1 MKTNNHIQKL
11 ISLLAASSIL
21 IGGTI
26 GVNLSAA
33 AQNYPN
39 KPIKIIV
46 PATAGGGADFIART
60 LSVQLG
66 EYLGESIVIENKSGA
81 SGTIAAEY
89 VSKSPPN
96 GYLVLMAQSTSMVIA
111 PHLYKSLNYDTIKD
125 LQAVTQVAQ
134 MPFILAVNAK
144 LPVNNIKEFIAYAKA
159 NPGKLNFSTSGN
171 GAGSHLAG
179 EMFNSATGAKMVH
192 VPYKGAGPALNAV
205 VAGEVQV
212 AFIPIV
218 AALPLVKDGRL
229 KALAV
234 TTSVRSMAA
243 KDLPTLVEA
252 GLAGYDINTWFGMF
266 VPANTPAPIVDLLY
280 KETSRALKQP
290 EIRERLLKE
299 GADPI
304 GSTPAEFSALVKEE
318 FVKFA
323 KVVKDSGAKL
333 E

>member
-1 MKTNNHIQKL
+1 MNKKSQHLGKIF
-11 ISLLAASSIL
+11 LAGMIL
-21 IGGTI
+21 IAGTV
-26 GVNLSAA
+26 GFNLSAI
-33 AQNYPN
+33 AQHYPN

-89 VSKSPPN
+89 VAKSQPN

-125 LQAVTQVAQ
+125 LTPVTQVAQ
-134 MPFILAVNAK
+134 MPFVLAINAK
-144 LPVNNIKEFIAYAKA
+144 LPVNNVKEFIAYAKA
-159 NPGKLNFSTSGN
+159 NPGKLNYSTSGN

-234 TTSVRSMAA
+234 TTATRSLAA
-243 KDLPTLVEA
+243 KDLPTLAEV

-266 VPANTPAPIVDLLY
+266 VAANTPAPIVDLLY
-280 KETSRALKQP
+280 KETNKALKQP
-290 EIRERLLKE
+290 EIRDRFIKE

-304 GSTPAEFSALVKEE
+304 GSTPAEFSALVKAE

-323 KVVKDSGAKL
+323 RVVKDSGAKI

>member
-1 MKTNNHIQKL
+1 MNKCSQKMNQFL
-11 ISLLAASSIL
+11 LSCIFFISSA
-21 IGGTI
+21 IGL
-26 GVNLSAA
+26 NFSAI
-33 AQNYPN
+33 AQTYPN

-125 LQAVTQVAQ
+125 LLPVTQVAQ
-134 MPFILAVNAK
+134 MPFVLAVNAK

-205 VAGEVQV
+205 VSGEVQV

-234 TTSVRSMAA
+234 TTAARSLAA
-243 KDLPTLVEA
+243 KDLPTLAEA

-280 KETSRALKQP
+280 KETARALKQP
-290 EIRERLLKE
+290 EIRDRFIKE

-304 GSTPAEFSALVKEE
+304 GSTPAEFSALVKAE

>member
-280 KETSRALKQP
+280 KETARALKQP
-290 EIRERLLKE
+290 EIRERFLKE

-304 GSTPAEFSALVKEE
+304 GSTPAEFSALVKAE
-318 FVKFA
+318 FLKFA

>member
-1 MKTNNHIQKL
+1 MIF
-11 ISLLAASSIL
+11 IA
-21 IGGTI
+21 G
-26 GVNLSAA
+26 SAFFSMPA
-33 AQNYPN
+33 MSQNYPN
-39 KPIKIIV
+39 KPIKIMV

-66 EYLGESIVIENKSGA
+66 EYLGESIVIENKAGA

-111 PHLYKSLNYDTIKD
+111 PHLYKSLNYDTLKD
-125 LQAVTQVAQ
+125 LLPVTQVAQ
-134 MPFILAVNAK
+134 MPFILAVNSK

-229 KALAV
+229 KAMAV
-234 TTSVRSMAA
+234 TTAARSMAA
-243 KDLPTLVEA
+243 KDIPTLAES

-280 KETSRALKQP
+280 KETARALKQP
-290 EIRERLLKE
+290 EIRDRFIRE

-304 GSTPAEFSALVKEE
+304 GSTPAEFSALVKAE
-318 FVKFA
+318 FAKFA

>member
-205 VAGEVQV
+205 VAGEVEV

-280 KETSRALKQP
+280 KETARALKQP
-290 EIRERLLKE
+290 EIRERFLKE

-304 GSTPAEFSALVKEE
+304 GSTPAEFSALVKAE

>member
-1 MKTNNHIQKL
+1 MQPNHQVKKWMPLFFRCTIFIASVL
-11 ISLLAASSIL
+11 SL
-21 IGGTI
+21 
-26 GVNLSAA
+26 NMSAM

-66 EYLGESIVIENKSGA
+66 EYLGETIVIENKSGA

-125 LQAVTQVAQ
+125 LLPVTQVAQ
-134 MPFILAVNAK
+134 MPFVLAVTSK
-144 LPVNNIKEFIAYAKA
+144 LPVSNIKEFIAYSKA

-234 TTSVRSMAA
+234 TTAARSMAA
-243 KDLPTLVEA
+243 KDLPTLAEA

-266 VPANTPAPIVDLLY
+266 VPANTPAPIVDLIY
-280 KETSRALKQP
+280 KETARALKQP
-290 EIRERLLKE
+290 EIRDRFLKE

-304 GSTPAEFSALVKEE
+304 GSTPAEFSTLVKAE

>member
-1 MKTNNHIQKL
+1 MKTNNQIQKL
-11 ISLLAASSIL
+11 ISLLTTFIIM
-21 IGGTI
+21 IGGAI
-26 GVNLSAA
+26 GVNLSAV

-39 KPIKIIV
+39 KPIKIMV

-144 LPVNNIKEFIAYAKA
+144 LPVNNIKEFIAYAKT

-205 VAGEVQV
+205 VAGEVEV

-252 GLAGYDINTWFGMF
+252 GLPGYDINTWFGMF

-290 EIRERLLKE
+290 EIRERFLKE

-304 GSTPAEFSALVKEE
+304 GSTPAEFSALVKAE

>member
-1 MKTNNHIQKL
+1 MQANQPVKKGVPFFFRCMIFIAGSAFLNMPA
-11 ISLLAASSIL
+11 IS
-21 IGGTI
+21 
-26 GVNLSAA
+26 
-33 AQNYPN
+33 QNYPN
-39 KPIKIIV
+39 KPIKIMV
-46 PATAGGGADFIART
+46 PANPGGGADFIART
-60 LSVQLG
+60 LSAQLG
-66 EYLGESIVIENKSGA
+66 EYLGESIVIENKAGA

-111 PHLYKSLNYDTIKD
+111 PHLYKSLNYDTLKD
-125 LQAVTQVAQ
+125 LLPVTQVAQ
-134 MPFILAVNAK
+134 MPFILAVNPK
-144 LPVNNIKEFIAYAKA
+144 LPVNNIKEFIAYAKT

-212 AFIPIV
+212 GFIPIV

-234 TTSVRSMAA
+234 TTAARSMVA
-243 KDLPTLVEA
+243 KDVPTLAEA
-252 GLAGYDINTWFGMF
+252 GLTGYDINTWFGMF
-266 VPANTPAPIVDLLY
+266 VPANTPAPIVDQLY
-280 KETSRALKQP
+280 KETVRALKQP
-290 EIRERLLKE
+290 EIRDRFLRE

-304 GSTPAEFSALVKEE
+304 GSTPAEFSALVKAE
-318 FVKFA
+318 FAKFA

>member
-1 MKTNNHIQKL
+1 MNKQSQPL
-11 ISLLAASSIL
+11 IRYIFTCSIFISAAFGL
-21 IGGTI
+21 
-26 GVNLSAA
+26 NLSAM

-89 VSKSPPN
+89 VAKSQPN

-125 LQAVTQVAQ
+125 LVPVTQVAQ
-134 MPFILAVNAK
+134 MPFVLAVNAK
-144 LPVNNIKEFIAYAKA
+144 LPVNSVKEFIAYAKA
-159 NPGKLNFSTSGN
+159 NPGKLNYSTSGN

-234 TTSVRSMAA
+234 TTAARSLAA
-243 KDLPTLVEA
+243 KDLPTLAEA
-252 GLAGYDINTWFGMF
+252 GLTGYDINTWFGMF
-266 VPANTPAPIVDLLY
+266 VAANTPTAIVDLLY
-280 KETSRALKQP
+280 KETARALKQP
-290 EIRERLLKE
+290 EIRERFIKE

-304 GSTPAEFSALVKEE
+304 GSTPAEFSALVKAE

>member
-1 MKTNNHIQKL
+1 MQPNDQAKKWMPIFFRNMIFIVGITGL
-11 ISLLAASSIL
+11 
-21 IGGTI
+21 
-26 GVNLSAA
+26 NLPAM

-125 LQAVTQVAQ
+125 LLPVTQVAQ
-134 MPFILAVNAK
+134 MPFILAVNSK

-229 KALAV
+229 KAMAV
-234 TTSVRSMAA
+234 TTAARSMAA
-243 KDLPTLVEA
+243 KDLPTLAEA
-252 GLAGYDINTWFGMF
+252 GLTGYDINTWFGMF
-266 VPANTPAPIVDLLY
+266 VPANTPTPIVDILY
-280 KETSRALKQP
+280 KETTRALKQP
-290 EIRERLLKE
+290 EIRDRFLKE

-304 GSTPAEFSALVKEE
+304 GSTPAEFSALVKAE
-318 FVKFA
+318 FTKFA

>member
-1 MKTNNHIQKL
+1 MKTNNQIQKL
-11 ISLLAASSIL
+11 ISLLTTSIIM
-21 IGGTI
+21 IGGAI
-26 GVNLSAA
+26 GVNLSAV

-39 KPIKIIV
+39 KPIKIMV

-144 LPVNNIKEFIAYAKA
+144 LPVNNIKEFITYAKA

-205 VAGEVQV
+205 VAGEVEV

-252 GLAGYDINTWFGMF
+252 GLPGYDINTWFGMF

-290 EIRERLLKE
+290 EIRERFLKE

-304 GSTPAEFSALVKEE
+304 GSTPAEFSALVKAE

>member
-1 MKTNNHIQKL
+1 MQANQLMKKW
-11 ISLLAASSIL
+11 ISRFFGCSIL
-21 IGGTI
+21 IA
-26 GVNLSAA
+26 GVMGLSMPAV

-39 KPIKIIV
+39 KPIRMIV

-60 LSVQLG
+60 ISVQLG
-66 EYLGESIVIENKSGA
+66 EYLGESIVIENKAGA

-96 GYLVLMAQSTSMVIA
+96 GYMVLMAQSTSMVIA

-125 LQAVTQVAQ
+125 LAPVTQVAQ
-134 MPFILAVNAK
+134 MPFFLAVNSK

-234 TTSVRSMAA
+234 TTAARSMAA
-243 KDLPTLVEA
+243 KDVPTLAES
-252 GLAGYDINTWFGMF
+252 GLTGYDINTWFGMF
-266 VPANTPAPIVDLLY
+266 VPANTPAPIIDQLY
-280 KETSRALKQP
+280 KETARALKQP
-290 EIRERLLKE
+290 EIRDRFIKE

-304 GSTPAEFSALVKEE
+304 GSTPAEFSALVKAE
-318 FVKFA
+318 FAKFA

>member
-26 GVNLSAA
+26 GVNLSAV

-205 VAGEVQV
+205 VAGEVEV

-252 GLAGYDINTWFGMF
+252 GLPGYDINTWFGMF

-290 EIRERLLKE
+290 EIRERFLKE

-304 GSTPAEFSALVKEE
+304 GSTPAEFSALVKAE

>member
-1 MKTNNHIQKL
+1 MQPNDQAKKWMPIFFRNMIFIVGITGL
-11 ISLLAASSIL
+11 
-21 IGGTI
+21 
-26 GVNLSAA
+26 NLPAM

-125 LQAVTQVAQ
+125 LLPVTQVAQ
-134 MPFILAVNAK
+134 MPFILAVNSK

-192 VPYKGAGPALNAV
+192 APYKGAGPALNAV

-229 KALAV
+229 KAMAV
-234 TTSVRSMAA
+234 TTAARSMAA
-243 KDLPTLVEA
+243 KDLPTLAEA
-252 GLAGYDINTWFGMF
+252 GLTGYDINTWFGMF
-266 VPANTPAPIVDLLY
+266 VPANTPAPIVDILY
-280 KETSRALKQP
+280 KETTRALKQP
-290 EIRERLLKE
+290 EIRDRFLKE

-304 GSTPAEFSALVKEE
+304 GSTPAEFSALVKAE
-318 FVKFA
+318 FTKFA

>member
-1 MKTNNHIQKL
+1 MQPNHQVKKWMPIFFRCIL
-11 ISLLAASSIL
+11 FIAGITGLNISAM
-21 IGGTI
+21 
-26 GVNLSAA
+26 
-33 AQNYPN
+33 AQSYPN

-66 EYLGESIVIENKSGA
+66 EYLGETIVIENKSGA

-125 LQAVTQVAQ
+125 LLPVTQVAQ
-134 MPFILAVNAK
+134 MPFVLAVTSK

-234 TTSVRSMAA
+234 TTAARSMAA

-266 VPANTPAPIVDLLY
+266 VPANTPAPIVELIY
-280 KETSRALKQP
+280 KETARALKLP
-290 EIRERLLKE
+290 EIRDRFLKE

-304 GSTPAEFSALVKEE
+304 GSTPAEFSALVKAE

>member
-1 MKTNNHIQKL
+1 MNKQSQHLGKIF
-11 ISLLAASSIL
+11 LAGMIL
-21 IGGTI
+21 IAGTV
-26 GVNLSAA
+26 GFNLSAI

-89 VSKSPPN
+89 VAKSQPN

-125 LQAVTQVAQ
+125 LTPVTQVAQ
-134 MPFILAVNAK
+134 MPFVLAINAK
-144 LPVNNIKEFIAYAKA
+144 LPVNNVKEFIAYAKA
-159 NPGKLNFSTSGN
+159 NPGKLNYSTSGN

-234 TTSVRSMAA
+234 TTATRSLAA
-243 KDLPTLVEA
+243 KDLPTLAEV

-266 VPANTPAPIVDLLY
+266 VAANTPAPIVDLLY
-280 KETSRALKQP
+280 KETNKALKQP
-290 EIRERLLKE
+290 EIRDRFIKE

-304 GSTPAEFSALVKEE
+304 GSTPAEFSALVKAE

-323 KVVKDSGAKL
+323 RVVKDSGAKI

>member
-205 VAGEVQV
+205 VAGEVEV

-252 GLAGYDINTWFGMF
+252 GLPGYDINTWFGMF
-266 VPANTPAPIVDLLY
+266 VPTNTPAPIVDLLY

-290 EIRERLLKE
+290 EIRERFLKE

-304 GSTPAEFSALVKEE
+304 GSTPAEFSALVKAE

>member
-304 GSTPAEFSALVKEE
+304 GSTPAEFSALVKAE